1 VCERDGEVGLG
12 FGLADVERHGVVG
25 AIRGLSGVEGA
36 EPHAGLPGG
45 VPDLRRILAGHM
57 LLLGDP
63 GVVDVDAGQ
72 SVVE

>member
-1 VCERDGEVGLG
+1 VCKREREVGLG
-12 FGLADVERHGVVG
+12 LGLAEVERHGVVG
-25 AIRGLSGVEGA
+25 AIRGLGGVEGG

-45 VPDLRRILAGHM
+45 VPDLRRILAGHL

-63 GVVDVDAGQ
+63 GVVDVDAGE